1 MAINC
6 KRATIRIF
14 RMVQAEHLAD
24 SSFLFS
30 STFCSEPKD
39 AEQHSRFFF
48 MDDPMPLPSR
58 HRSLISKKCSGIFS
72 TAYYEVW
79 SQRYTVVIR
88 IVLHFVIVLME
99 LALLSEKQLLS
110 AAMWL

>member
-1 MAINC
+1 
-6 KRATIRIF
+6 
-14 RMVQAEHLAD
+14 
-24 SSFLFS
+24 
-30 STFCSEPKD
+30 
-39 AEQHSRFFF
+39 
-48 MDDPMPLPSR
+48 MPLPFR
-58 HRSLISKKCSGIFS
+58 QRSLISKKCSGSFS

-110 AAMWL
+110 AMWL